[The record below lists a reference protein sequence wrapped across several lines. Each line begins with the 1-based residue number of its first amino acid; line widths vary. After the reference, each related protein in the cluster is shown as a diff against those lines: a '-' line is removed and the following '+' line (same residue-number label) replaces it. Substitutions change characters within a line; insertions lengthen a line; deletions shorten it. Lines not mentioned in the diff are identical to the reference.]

1 MSVNIHGKEYTTVA
15 ERIAAI
21 HKDGIIKAVE
31 TKFIGP
37 TDGKTIIM
45 QAIVTTDKGVF
56 MGTAEEIRGSE
67 GISGS
72 SPVEVAE
79 TSAVGRALAFA
90 GYLGSTPI
98 IASADEMASKLKV
111 NAVTAEDVQKVFPAS
126 QEIFTC
132 KKCAK
137 VLEDKGTFKAKQ
149 IASFSKR
156 KYGKELCLDCQKEL
170 G

>member
-1 MSVNIHGKEYTTVA
+1 MSILIHGKSYTTVA
-15 ERIAAI
+15 ERIIEI
-21 HKDGIIKAVE
+21 HKAGKIMSIE
-31 TKFIGP
+31 TKLLSPLDI
-37 TDGKTIIM
+37 KSVIV

-56 MGTAEEIRGSE
+56 TGMAEEIRGSE
-67 GISGS
+67 GIAGQS
-72 SPVEVAE
+72 SLEVAE

-90 GYLGSTPI
+90 GYLGSEPI

-156 KYGKELCLDCQKEL
+156 KYGKELCLDCQKDA